1 MANDVDET
9 RGIAISAV
17 ICSRWPSHCLETDPS
32 PNSGS
37 AWLQCRTLPYVCS
50 PSSCCIW
57 APAWYCARRKPL
69 VVPELLCH
77 LFSPNLS
84 AHARFNMLRSQPGRR
99 NSGVK
104 PERSLSPRIEE
115 ILYRQSSTYGAD
127 VRAPGKGQ
135 KFSLRNR
142 SCGFHDRLWA
152 GAASQSSVIRD
163 RANSCFAARH
173 A

>member
-1 MANDVDET
+1 MTLMKLEVSQSLPSSVLAGRLTVLK
-9 RGIAISAV
+9 RIRRPIQGQPGYSAAPYLACAVPARAVYWRQPGIAPV
-17 ICSRWPSHCLETDPS
+17 G
-32 PNSGS
+32 N
-37 AWLQCRTLPYVCS
+37 
-50 PSSCCIW
+50 
-57 APAWYCARRKPL
+57 PL

-77 LFSPNLS
+77 LFSANLS
-84 AHARFNMLRSQPGRR
+84 AHARFNMLRSRPGRR

-104 PERSLSPRIEE
+104 PERSLSPQIEE
-115 ILYRQSSTYGAD
+115 ILYKQSSTNGAD
-127 VRAPGKGQ
+127 VRALGKGQ